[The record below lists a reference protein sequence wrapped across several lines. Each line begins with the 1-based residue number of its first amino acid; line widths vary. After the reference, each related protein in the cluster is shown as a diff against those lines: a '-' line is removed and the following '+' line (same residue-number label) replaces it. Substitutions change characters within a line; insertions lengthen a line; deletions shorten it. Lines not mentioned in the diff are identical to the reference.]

1 MSGFLRRLLAFVL
14 GFVIA
19 YVGPVYWAYQ
29 NVRPMT
35 MAGKGLQTQ
44 SELDDYT
51 LEEFAEL
58 IVRATKDPDQFTF
71 DRLEKEYG
79 LDIVKILDKAGID
92 TSNAKEED
100 LNALKS
106 ISILSILKGSNDLLD
121 NIKVRALYVVL
132 PSITGKSLD
141 ELLSPEAQVQLADYT
156 LYELLNS
163 DATTKETGL
172 MTALK
177 GLKLGS
183 LLPSVFNATYDED
196 KHEYIYSVKADAPA
210 ALDLIANVSLKS
222 IVDILD
228 GADIA
233 EELFEGG
240 LRDLGTRPISD
251 IVTTLV
257 GKDTELGKTLDQY
270 LKVVGD
276 LSLADL
282 FEKKEDGTY
291 QLTLDNFAEK
301 LELGYLFGYTKGDD
315 GYWYED
321 EECTTRA
328 KGLLALIADFDL
340 ADVLDADGDVLEIV
354 KAAIGDMSI
363 LTILETVMDTD
374 ELPGLVQGLGSITVN
389 DILKDGADGIIPNL
403 LENVEYYVG
412 NITLGD
418 ILEIILPESV
428 MDFLHSNALL
438 DAVLGFTIDDFLTND
453 YSFDSILDLLDKRL
467 GYVDIGSTF
476 GVEKDENGD
485 WKVDFKA
492 LGVILDVK
500 ISDVIAA
507 IRAGDLA
514 ESVRAIIGDVTLGEI
529 YGSIFGYTK
538 TDEDPIWHKDDKHV
552 TDGFSAFL
560 DVELWKIAASLDPNS
575 GYDVVDD
582 IKKLTAGDVIYSLLG
597 TFDLAEGLFAYE
609 DGEVYLA
616 GALEETLGEFSKVI
630 LNIPIGEIIDNVGNA
645 SWLSDKAM
653 KMLNALPTTIQYVVY
668 GVGAAAAV
676 TLYFVDNPL
685 LVDLATKIFGEDKIW
700 ADLLASPLGYF
711 YDDADARYERDGFY
725 NGFADK
731 FLSSKIVETIN
742 KDYDLYE
749 NFKAY
754 LSLGNLITFAPQLE
768 DVVNDALKAIDSE
781 IIETEKG
788 VALSGDLKNITDLLL
803 NFTADRITVEDGK
816 VKIAAEEEIRAILL
830 GDVLGFV
837 INKVGG
843 DKLSAVMNDDGTW
856 TIESD
861 VLPEL
866 LTNVAN
872 VSVGD
877 IIDFVEGGDVWD
889 IVYQVLGDTRLGDV
903 AGIFYSDWEEQQFLA
918 KALAPRIKDVISLV
932 LGKDG
937 VTVES
942 LFGTISIGD
951 AFSFVTLPELVSGN
965 GLVEATFS
973 ITVRDICIL
982 LDGGFTTEKLEDLFV
997 EKYCPLTLES
1007 IFADLAKA
1015 ILGDELYD
1023 KLAANAVVAE
1033 TYTVTV
1039 DELYRI
1045 IKRELGI
1052 STFGLGHYGTMTL
1065 EDVFEEFAR
1074 VLVGDEFYDKLM
1086 QNRFLEKTLG
1096 ITVQNIYDLLK
1107 KNVDLETFLVDLYKD
1122 LTLGDI
1128 INGVIQEFF
1137 GQDTFDKLYGT
1148 DLVAA
1153 TLDNITV
1160 QRVYDLVKGAS
1171 PVDFLFDVYGD
1182 LTLRGIY
1189 ESVCTI
1195 AGLDSEELL
1204 GKLITAKPA
1213 VEKVIDHKLKD
1224 IRDEGVA
1231 ILWNDILF
1239 GDIFE
1244 GLVAAIVEK
1253 IDGFHY
1259 DSIYNNETGKY
1270 EVTGTFGKAIE
1281 NVYNL
1286 SVPGI
1291 KEMLDTE
1298 NGVLDFVIDTLDGI
1312 QIGTIIDFAA
1322 ASLNEKTLF
1331 EKLYDNTLGGLVKL
1345 FVGRENVK
1353 DLFGDIALGDVFEL
1367 LPLPEIVAENG
1378 AFKATGNITV
1388 ADICDMIADPSTA
1401 EGILLGV
1408 YGELSLNDIIGG
1420 PLKAVLGDETF
1431 NKLYD
1436 TTIIAATL
1444 DNITVQLIHD
1454 LVKGEIT
1461 AGEFLKAVYG
1471 ELKLRDLY
1479 ETVCVIADLDP
1490 DALIDKLITGDRAV
1504 NKILDHT
1511 VNSIVD
1517 DVSVLWNNIL
1527 FGDVFEELIYKLLY
1541 DLDVDSEEFR
1551 YSVTYNADEDKY
1563 ESDGSFAGVF
1573 EHIYNLSVPSVME
1586 MLEKENGVLDF
1597 VHEMLD
1603 TVQIAEIADLIT
1615 TDWHDTY
1622 LAVKICAPTLA
1633 DILDIALGD
1642 KTIKDVY
1649 GDISLFDAL
1658 KYFFSPEKR
1667 QLKFL
1672 KEVLSVTVGDI
1683 YDYATS
1689 DEGIL
1694 VSLQN
1699 RFGEFQLG
1707 DIVDV
1712 IIEDWHDTVILQK
1725 LFAPT
1730 INDVIDLIKG
1740 EKTVKDL
1747 FGTISL
1753 YDGFKYAI
1761 PKDYRDMNVVKT
1773 LLSITV
1779 GDIYD
1784 YATGEKDPVQDILD
1798 RVANISL
1805 GDIADLVTTDWHG
1818 TPILDKLFA
1827 PTIGDIVDLIKGEKT
1842 VKDLFGTISFYD
1854 GLKYVLPQDV
1864 LDNVVIAEALNTT
1877 VGDIYDYATGEK
1889 DLGQDII
1896 DRFGDYTVGDAVAQF
1911 LPDNVKA
1918 NKAVAATLGLKIGDI
1933 YSMITDPSFDTAG
1946 CLLGAYGDVTPRDL
1960 VGGLLKMA
1968 LGEDAYNDLNDNKL
1982 LSATLDELSVRRIY
1996 DSVTSDDYT
2005 VLDLLDDV
2013 YGQLTFGDVY
2023 ESICEIAGLDA
2034 QETLDALITA
2044 KPAVEKILDHKLTEA
2059 FHGEIDNLLSGIL
2072 VGDLFDGLLNTLLEG
2087 SEFNYSVTFN
2097 DVTGRYESDGDFG
2110 DTFEEVYNVD
2120 LGELFVMIRDGDEA
2134 LFELIHAI
2142 LDTLQISE
2150 IVDIFSTDWHG
2161 EPLYDKLFAPSI
2173 ADIIDMFTGKE
2184 TVKNVYGTISVGDV
2198 LAPFGLPDEIN
2209 NNPFIN
2215 ASKVITVGDVC
2226 DLITGDLEVLDFL
2239 MSVYGDLTIGDTVGA
2254 ILKLV
2259 LSDELYDKIAAN
2271 DFVDRT
2277 FDIVIRELFEAIID
2291 ADIDLV
2297 DYLMNIYGTMTI
2309 RGAIGELLDEFVPAN
2324 VLQDKIIDATLDI
2337 TVQQIF
2343 DLATGATTVDQFLLD
2358 AYGDLKF
2365 NDILQTICTIVSME
2379 SDELLDLL
2387 PTGKPAIE
2395 KILDHSVR
2403 EAVNGEFDK
2412 LFEGIL
2418 IGDVIEGLMSLILT
2432 GAEGFDYSVT
2442 LNDVTGKYESDGSF
2456 GDTFEILYNINIGEL
2471 AGMIM
2476 DGDSDGLLAI
2486 LRDVL
2491 ETLGIGEIVD
2501 IFNSD
2506 WHDKALLTK
2515 LFAPTLADILD
2526 MVTGDKT
2533 VKEVYGTVSVGDVLD
2548 LVELPEFIAE
2558 NGAVKATRNI
2568 TVANVCDL
2576 ITGDLNAEDMLMDTY
2591 GDLTVGD
2598 ILGSFLE
2605 YGVGEQAY
2613 DDLLANDFIARTFG
2627 IVVRDLYN
2635 AITDENVDL
2644 VDYLMSVYGDMTL
2657 GGALNE
2663 VLEAFVPED
2672 ILNNK
2677 AIEATLDITVQQ
2689 IYDLV
2694 NGDLEA
2700 TAFVK
2705 SVYGNLTIDDCIG
2718 QFLGLEEPLAS
2729 NKFVKATLGIKIG
2742 DIIDVITGDMTTE
2755 DFFLGAYGDLT
2766 VGDIIGGFLKM
2777 ALNDDELYEKILAN
2791 DFIDR
2796 TFNDI
2801 IVREFY
2807 EAVKPEETTGG
2818 GASGAPHFF
2827 GANPFND
2834 DTVVGKTKLAK
2845 YLLGI
2850 YGTMTLRGFCI
2861 ELLDDFVP
2869 EDILNNK
2876 FVAATLDKVS
2886 VNRLYKLF
2894 AVNEGEEPNFVDF
2907 VRYLYGDLTI
2917 NDGIGQFLDLE
2928 EPLASYKP
2936 LVNTLDVKINDILD
2950 AITGEERIEEFLMGI
2965 YGDLNVGDIAGELIR
2980 MILDDDDTYNEIV
2993 ANDFIDR
3000 TFNRIWIEEFYNAIV
3015 DEDIDFEQYLM
3026 NIYGD
3031 MTIGGALD
3039 ELLDSFV
3046 PEEILDNKAVKAT
3059 LGITV
3064 QQIADLITGDKDA
3077 EEFARDT
3084 YGTLSIND
3092 VVGEYLGLEEPLASY
3107 KPLVNT
3113 LDITVNDIM
3122 DLATEK
3128 ESVEEFL
3135 MDTYGDLTAGEIIG
3149 DALKMILD
3157 DDELYDDIA
3166 SNPAVAETFKVTV
3179 KDVYDLANG
3188 DKDAEEFAR
3197 DTYGALSIDQ
3207 IVGEYLGLEEPL
3219 ASYKPLVNTLDITV
3233 NDIMDL
3239 ATEKETV
3246 EEFLMDTYGD
3256 LTAGEIV
3263 GDALKMIL
3271 DDDEL
3276 YNDIASNGFI
3286 DRTFNGIKV
3295 EELYNALTDENVD
3308 FADDYLMGIYGTMT
3322 VDEAI
3327 GDILRDVFEVPD
3339 EILDNALI
3347 AATLG
3352 ISVQQ
3357 IYDLAT
3363 GKDEIDVIGFL
3374 FGETDPD
3381 SPNYDTDN
3389 GIYGGLKI
3397 YDIISTFIGDAMDT
3411 SMIENALGDMDVKD
3425 IYTMIVTGDETI
3437 YVYAALAA
3445 AGIVYYFLPE
3455 EIKQNELI
3463 SRLVNIDSAT
3473 VDDIMNG
3480 TLSDPVD
3487 IISRIYGDMYLG
3499 EVYTAF
3505 CDMFG
3510 LDADELLDQ
3519 IPTARPYIDATL
3531 NKIRVSDVCSMI
3543 NDDTFDTGEFLMTV
3557 YGDLTIDDAVGG
3569 LLRDVIGVDD
3579 EIMNNKALIA
3589 TLGITVQQIYDLVT
3603 ADEPDPIQF
3612 VKDVYGDLTLDECM
3626 GDFLEDD
3633 MRQNAL
3639 IAATLGV
3646 KVGTLLDLATD
3657 DQFDYEEFIYDTY
3670 GELTLRQIYESVC
3683 ELAGIDAD
3691 EMLDELITGKPAIEK
3706 MLDHK
3711 VKEFWDEEI
3720 ADMFDDVLIG
3730 DILDGLMSTIF
3741 EDLGDDIG
3749 FIYNVSYNAT
3759 DNEYV
3764 AADDCSL
3771 KSLFN
3776 KIYNLNMKG
3785 IIEMI
3790 EDPDQMNDL
3799 IDEILRAIYLS
3810 EIADIFTTEWRGHP
3824 LFDKLFIN
3832 KSVGDILDMV
3842 DGTTTVKDVYGDVS
3856 VGDILELFEEY
3867 IPDEILT
3874 NAAVVATKGI
3884 TVGKVYDL
3892 VTADE
3897 PDFIAFLKDIYG
3909 DLTLGQCV
3917 EEFLGL
3923 DDELANNKAIR
3934 ATFDDITVGKIID
3947 LVTEDEPDY
3956 IAFVKDIYGDLTLDD
3971 CMGDFLEDDVRQNV
3985 LVATALGVKV
3995 GTLID
4000 LATDDQFD
4008 YEEFIYDTY
4017 GELTLRQIYVSIC
4030 ELAELDADE
4039 MLDELITGKPAIDK
4053 MLDHKV
4059 KEFWDEEVADMF
4071 DDILVGDILDGLMS
4085 TIFEGLGDDVNFTY
4099 NVSYNSTDNEY
4110 VAADDCT
4117 LKGVFNKV
4125 YNLNIKGIIEMI
4137 EDPDQM
4143 NEFID
4148 EILRVIYLSEIADI
4162 FTTEWRGH
4170 PLFDKLFIN
4179 KSVGDILDM
4188 VDETKTVKDV
4198 YGDISVGDILELFEE
4213 LIPDEIY
4220 TATVVEATKSITV
4233 GQVYDVITEDI
4244 TIEELLMA
4252 IYGDY
4257 TIGELAGDLLKYALD
4272 DDELYNDIVLNEVV
4286 KRTFD
4291 IKVIDLYNTLTDE
4304 NADVAEYF
4312 MGIYGTMT
4320 VRDIIGDLLEDA
4332 LDDEILNNAL
4342 VKATLDNITVRKV
4355 YDLATAEEPDVIKF
4369 LDDVYGTLS
4378 LGDIFGEFLD
4388 DDMKDYEPI
4397 KRALAVTVGD
4407 ILDLVSEDEPDFVKF
4422 LLGTVGDD
4430 TDNGVYGDMTVGD
4443 VIGDMLPEEL
4453 DENAFLNAT
4462 KSITAKTIYAIA
4474 TDENF
4479 DVDEFVHTTYDGVT
4493 VDGTLKGLVEID
4505 DELRANAAI
4514 AATLNIELVDVYDL
4528 ATAEEP
4534 DVVKF
4539 LKDTYGALTVG
4550 QCIEEFL
4557 ELDDEIANNKAV
4569 RATFDNI
4576 TVGKLIDLFTEE
4588 EPDYAAFAKD
4598 IYGDLTLGD
4607 CVEQFLEL
4615 DDEIANNKAVRATFD
4630 DITVGKLI
4638 DLFTEEE
4645 PDYAA
4650 FAKDIYGDLTL
4661 GDCVEQFLELDDEI
4675 ANNKAVRATFDNI
4688 TVGKLIDLFTEE
4700 EPDYAA
4706 FAKDIYGDLTLGDCI
4721 EDMLDLDDELTNNK
4735 ALRATFD
4742 NITVGKLIDLFTA
4755 DEPDYVGFLKDIYGN
4770 LTLDDCIGQFLE
4782 LEAPF
4787 DTNKAVEAT
4796 LATKIAYIIDLATGD
4811 ITTEEFLMVIY
4822 GELYVGEI
4830 VSDLIEYALDD
4841 DELYNKV
4848 IGNDFVDRT
4857 FNRIKVIELYNALT
4871 DENVD
4876 LAEYLLGIYGDM
4888 TVRGLLIEILEDSF
4902 EDDVLENKAVKA
4914 TLDNITVQKV
4924 YDLVTADEPDYAAF
4938 AKDIYGDLTLGDC
4951 VEQFLELDDEIAN
4964 NKAVRATFDNITV
4977 GKLIDLFTE
4986 EEPDYA
4992 AFAKDIYGDL
5002 TLGDCVEQ
5010 FLELDDEI
5018 ANNKAIRATFD
5029 NITVGKLIDLFT
5041 EEEPDYA
5048 AFAKEIYGD
5057 LTLGDCIEDM
5067 LDLDDDLTNNK
5078 AIRATFDNITVGKL
5092 IDLFTEEEPD
5102 YAAFAKDI
5110 YGDLTLGDCIEDM
5123 LDLDDELANNK
5134 AVRATFDNITVGK
5147 LIDLFTEEEPDYF
5160 GFVKDVYGDVTL
5172 GDVVLNSV
5180 LDDDMKAYEPIR
5192 RALAITVGDV
5202 VDLVN
5207 VPEGEEPDF
5216 MGFLFGANDS
5226 ENGVYGTMTI
5236 DDVIGGL
5243 LRDNLDDNVMS
5254 NVAVAATLGIS
5265 AKQLYKLFTETD
5277 ADGNI
5282 DAVGFL
5288 LGQVDKNEPDYDTNN
5303 GVYGGLRV
5311 FDVISTFFSDDMDTD
5326 LIENALGDM
5335 IVKDIYIMVTD
5346 EDSDLL
5352 VYLVVA
5358 GLGIAYYFLPE
5369 EVKQNELITRIVGLD
5384 ADTIS
5389 KIASG
5394 EIGNEVDIFEAI
5406 YGDML
5411 LGRIFTCVCDLAG
5424 LEPEQL
5430 LTDTFDAEGAYTIDY
5445 DDTIP
5450 EYSLTGKYSKAIEKV
5465 FNIDVTDV
5473 IDMAEDDQ
5481 KLSDFLATIK
5491 LGDVLVDVMLDLAA
5505 GDDGFTHTVDTVDDP
5520 TDPVGYTYEAH
5531 GDYEIVLGKLYNLTV
5546 EELRGMIEDPEKL
5559 KDFLFDF
5566 KIGDLTYKVI
5576 KDIAANE
5583 QIAEYLTYSLD
5594 TTGGDYTA
5602 TGDFAQLSDKIL
5614 NKTIR
5619 YFADMAEDRSNVKL
5633 FLDELQVGDIFATLA
5648 VKVAG
5653 KVDQITYSYDYVA
5666 GKYVGDGTWIRFT
5679 DKVFNWSLLDAYH
5692 VVAYDDIRSEKLG
5705 EILVG
5710 DFAAVPFKLVAG
5722 KVGLNT
5728 EVNIPSDKYVVT
5740 GDFGVAVQKTFNL
5753 TMSEL
5758 LTMMTDFEQFKDF
5771 LRSFKV
5777 GDVAAAILERAIG
5790 SAVEGFSISYD
5801 AENEVYSSNG
5811 DFGAIIGDVLNMTIS
5826 EAKDTLTTDEG
5837 RKSLLN
5843 RPMGYYFKALIKDEG
5858 GLGSVFG
5865 PVTDNGDGTYT
5876 ATGKRAALLNCLV
5889 NKKLFT
5895 FLDGFSDGGT
5905 DYLMG
5910 EEVFGNVYIGELFD
5924 LVPVD
5929 PANNLW
5935 KDLDG
5940 DDVEFEA
5947 GAKGM
5952 IKFIYRV
5959 KLKDISDFDFSS
5971 ILDELTLRDVLDA
5984 SIIDGNP
5991 LLEALADTAISGLS
6005 ADTINDMTI
6014 GELMGYTLIK
6024 ADYSSAANTYTYNE
6038 TGTEYWFMDSDVD
6051 NVADEIML
6059 LNELGTASYQDADD
6073 KYYYYAGNLMSVL
6086 ADYTIGNLTGATPL
6100 ISGKPFADDVIDKL
6114 GDNLTLG
6121 EVIDVS
6127 GNKFLKTLDNVKISQ
6142 LADKINE
6149 LYLGEIMGYY
6159 RLPAIKSV
6167 VPATSYTYDDSAT
6180 PANYY
6185 WFEASD
6191 VDNVVGKVML
6201 LNAAGSESYYDDQY
6215 YFEMTDKLMLILADK
6230 TVDDLTSGSFADDIM
6245 DDITSTMTLE
6255 DILPASAF
6263 TGNAVLNALKDTVI
6277 DDMADAIN
6285 DMQIGKLLGY
6295 DQAPINATVYYPV
6308 TYTAWDPAY
6317 ANSTYYYYFASEV
6330 KLITEE
6336 DDLTN
6341 ADIEIGDTIY
6351 TTVDNGL
6358 EGVTLMKWQNGG
6370 ADVDDQ
6376 LMLVI
6381 ADYTVKDMTEAD
6393 FADSLMKRL
6402 CNSLTLRDVM
6412 GNSVDDNSVLKLIA
6426 DKPIGKIA
6434 DAMNDLSVGELMG
6447 YKNFTV
6453 SLDGNDNYYVDELG
6467 GTHRWFSE
6475 SDVDHVAGKT
6485 MLVSAADSL
6494 TSYQDPETDKFYY
6507 YANDKL
6513 AQILSD
6519 YSVNELIGA
6528 TSLPGGKSFTEDVID
6543 KITESFTL
6551 GEVMGDALNGS
6562 TLLKSLEDV
6571 TIADLAT
6578 EVQNMKIGKLMG
6590 YVELPVS
6597 DTYADRYDST
6607 GLTSK
6612 WFSETDV
6619 IGDATLYT
6627 TDGSAKYTADGTKYY
6642 VEVDDA
6648 IMLLVAN
6655 KTVAQLNGGDL
6666 ADDIKALTIRQVLGD
6681 TAIAGNSI
6689 LEALADTPISN
6700 LSTAINDM
6708 YLGEIM
6714 GYKRLTVNATYEDR
6728 YDALG
6733 ATAKWFSETAVAGD
6747 ATLYTSDGL
6756 AKYTADGTTYYVL
6769 NDDKLTNVIAGY
6781 KVSDIGG
6788 SFASTIMDRITSE
6801 FYLSDILGPAVVNSN
6816 PMLKA
6821 IDAYTIGNIAANI
6834 DNIKLGQVM
6843 GYYELKVNDTY
6854 DDRYDPMGTN
6864 SKWFSE
6870 TTTVGNAT
6878 LYTTDGSEKY
6888 TADGTHYY
6896 ELVTNEIMLILVNKT
6911 VGGLADSGFAA
6922 TLVNDIKDN
6931 VTVGTIFPETKT
6943 GAATGFMSLLDPD
6956 WTIGEMSD
6964 RVVETL
6970 TNDTKIS
6977 KFIELG
6983 ILGDTTDPASAFY
6996 VGTAPGATVENT
7008 TETNYA
7014 TLDDLFVNAYAA
7026 GITNWSTTPNVRTYW
7041 LNLTMP
7047 DFMNGMINGM
7057 SDYVTNMTSYLT
7069 YVGIRSALSAS
7080 TMDYTDTVYA
7090 YYRYNTSHASYA
7102 VSVNDYKT
7110 WCTANPMSAYATDY
7124 STWIQANP

>member
-92 TSNAKEED
+92 TTNAKEED

-121 NIKVRALYVVL
+121 NIKVRALYVLL
-132 PSITGKSLD
+132 PSMTGKSLD

-163 DATTKETGL
+163 DATTKEMGL

-183 LLPSVFNATYDED
+183 LLPSVFTATYDED
-196 KHEYIYSVKADAPA
+196 KHEYTYSVKDDAPA

-222 IVDILD
+222 VVDILN
-228 GADIA
+228 GADVA

-276 LSLADL
+276 LCLADL
-282 FEKKEDGTY
+282 FEKKDGTY

-321 EECTTRA
+321 DECTTRA

-354 KAAIGDMSI
+354 RSTIGDMSI

-389 DILKDGADGIIPNL
+389 DILKDGTEGIIPNL

-418 ILEIILPESV
+418 ILEIILPDSV

-438 DAVLGFTIDDFLTND
+438 DAALDFTIDDFLTND

-467 GYVDIGSTF
+467 GHVDFGSMF

-575 GYDVVDD
+575 GYDVVED

-609 DGEVYLA
+609 DGEVYLT
-616 GALEETLGEFSKVI
+616 GALEETLGELSRIV

-653 KMLNALPTTIQYVVY
+653 KMLNALPKTIQYVVY
-668 GVGAAAAV
+668 GVGAAAAI

-700 ADLLASPLGYF
+700 ADLLASPLGYS

-1224 IRDEGVA
+1224 IKDEGVA

-1517 DVSVLWNNIL
+1517 DVSVLWNNVL
-1527 FGDVFEELIYKLLY
+1527 FGDVFGELIYKLLY

-1615 TDWHDTY
+1615 TDWHDTD

-1712 IIEDWHDTVILQK
+1712 IIEEWHDTVILQK

-1946 CLLGAYGDVTPRDL
+1946 YLIGAYGDVTPRDL

-2533 VKEVYGTVSVGDVLD
+2533 VKEVYDTISVGDLLD

-2576 ITGDLNAEDMLMDTY
+2576 ITGDLNAEDLLMDTY

-2657 GGALNE
+2657 GGALND

-2718 QFLGLEEPLAS
+2718 QFLNLEEPLASNEFVKATLGIEIGDIIDVINGDILPEQFFMDTYGDLTIGDIVGDFMKLALGDETYDDILANDFVARTFGIVVRDLYNAIVDIDTLGDYLMSVYGSMTLGGALNEILEAFVPEDILNNKAIEATLDITVQQIYDLVNGDLEATAFVKSVYGNLTIDDCIGQFLNLEEPLAS

-2950 AITGEERIEEFLMGI
+2950 VATGEERIEEFLMGI

-3084 YGTLSIND
+3084 YGTLSVND
-3092 VVGEYLGLEEPLASY
+3092 V
-3107 KPLVNT
+3107 
-3113 LDITVNDIM
+3113 
-3122 DLATEK
+3122 
-3128 ESVEEFL
+3128 
-3135 MDTYGDLTAGEIIG
+3135 
-3149 DALKMILD
+3149 
-3157 DDELYDDIA
+3157 
-3166 SNPAVAETFKVTV
+3166 
-3179 KDVYDLANG
+3179 
-3188 DKDAEEFAR
+3188 
-3197 DTYGALSIDQ
+3197 
-3207 IVGEYLGLEEPL
+3207 VGEYLGLEEPL

-3256 LTAGEIV
+3256 L
-3263 GDALKMIL
+3263 
-3271 DDDEL
+3271 
-3276 YNDIASNGFI
+3276 
-3286 DRTFNGIKV
+3286 
-3295 EELYNALTDENVD
+3295 
-3308 FADDYLMGIYGTMT
+3308 
-3322 VDEAI
+3322 
-3327 GDILRDVFEVPD
+3327 
-3339 EILDNALI
+3339 
-3347 AATLG
+3347 
-3352 ISVQQ
+3352 
-3357 IYDLAT
+3357 
-3363 GKDEIDVIGFL
+3363 
-3374 FGETDPD
+3374 
-3381 SPNYDTDN
+3381 
-3389 GIYGGLKI
+3389 
-3397 YDIISTFIGDAMDT
+3397 
-3411 SMIENALGDMDVKD
+3411 
-3425 IYTMIVTGDETI
+3425 
-3437 YVYAALAA
+3437 
-3445 AGIVYYFLPE
+3445 
-3455 EIKQNELI
+3455 
-3463 SRLVNIDSAT
+3463 
-3473 VDDIMNG
+3473 
-3480 TLSDPVD
+3480 
-3487 IISRIYGDMYLG
+3487 
-3499 EVYTAF
+3499 
-3505 CDMFG
+3505 
-3510 LDADELLDQ
+3510 
-3519 IPTARPYIDATL
+3519 
-3531 NKIRVSDVCSMI
+3531 
-3543 NDDTFDTGEFLMTV
+3543 
-3557 YGDLTIDDAVGG
+3557 
-3569 LLRDVIGVDD
+3569 
-3579 EIMNNKALIA
+3579 
-3589 TLGITVQQIYDLVT
+3589 
-3603 ADEPDPIQF
+3603 
-3612 VKDVYGDLTLDECM
+3612 
-3626 GDFLEDD
+3626 
-3633 MRQNAL
+3633 
-3639 IAATLGV
+3639 
-3646 KVGTLLDLATD
+3646 
-3657 DQFDYEEFIYDTY
+3657 
-3670 GELTLRQIYESVC
+3670 
-3683 ELAGIDAD
+3683 
-3691 EMLDELITGKPAIEK
+3691 
-3706 MLDHK
+3706 
-3711 VKEFWDEEI
+3711 
-3720 ADMFDDVLIG
+3720 
-3730 DILDGLMSTIF
+3730 
-3741 EDLGDDIG
+3741 
-3749 FIYNVSYNAT
+3749 
-3759 DNEYV
+3759 
-3764 AADDCSL
+3764 
-3771 KSLFN
+3771 
-3776 KIYNLNMKG
+3776 
-3785 IIEMI
+3785 
-3790 EDPDQMNDL
+3790 
-3799 IDEILRAIYLS
+3799 
-3810 EIADIFTTEWRGHP
+3810 
-3824 LFDKLFIN
+3824 
-3832 KSVGDILDMV
+3832 
-3842 DGTTTVKDVYGDVS
+3842 
-3856 VGDILELFEEY
+3856 
-3867 IPDEILT
+3867 
-3874 NAAVVATKGI
+3874 
-3884 TVGKVYDL
+3884 
-3892 VTADE
+3892 
-3897 PDFIAFLKDIYG
+3897 
-3909 DLTLGQCV
+3909 
-3917 EEFLGL
+3917 
-3923 DDELANNKAIR
+3923 
-3934 ATFDDITVGKIID
+3934 
-3947 LVTEDEPDY
+3947 
-3956 IAFVKDIYGDLTLDD
+3956 
-3971 CMGDFLEDDVRQNV
+3971 
-3985 LVATALGVKV
+3985 
-3995 GTLID
+3995 
-4000 LATDDQFD
+4000 
-4008 YEEFIYDTY
+4008 
-4017 GELTLRQIYVSIC
+4017 
-4030 ELAELDADE
+4030 
-4039 MLDELITGKPAIDK
+4039 
-4053 MLDHKV
+4053 
-4059 KEFWDEEVADMF
+4059 
-4071 DDILVGDILDGLMS
+4071 
-4085 TIFEGLGDDVNFTY
+4085 
-4099 NVSYNSTDNEY
+4099 
-4110 VAADDCT
+4110 
-4117 LKGVFNKV
+4117 
-4125 YNLNIKGIIEMI
+4125 
-4137 EDPDQM
+4137 
-4143 NEFID
+4143 
-4148 EILRVIYLSEIADI
+4148 
-4162 FTTEWRGH
+4162 
-4170 PLFDKLFIN
+4170 
-4179 KSVGDILDM
+4179 
-4188 VDETKTVKDV
+4188 
-4198 YGDISVGDILELFEE
+4198 
-4213 LIPDEIY
+4213 
-4220 TATVVEATKSITV
+4220 
-4233 GQVYDVITEDI
+4233 
-4244 TIEELLMA
+4244 
-4252 IYGDY
+4252 
-4257 TIGELAGDLLKYALD
+4257 
-4272 DDELYNDIVLNEVV
+4272 
-4286 KRTFD
+4286 
-4291 IKVIDLYNTLTDE
+4291 
-4304 NADVAEYF
+4304 
-4312 MGIYGTMT
+4312 
-4320 VRDIIGDLLEDA
+4320 
-4332 LDDEILNNAL
+4332 
-4342 VKATLDNITVRKV
+4342 
-4355 YDLATAEEPDVIKF
+4355 
-4369 LDDVYGTLS
+4369 
-4378 LGDIFGEFLD
+4378 
-4388 DDMKDYEPI
+4388 
-4397 KRALAVTVGD
+4397 
-4407 ILDLVSEDEPDFVKF
+4407 
-4422 LLGTVGDD
+4422 
-4430 TDNGVYGDMTVGD
+4430 
-4443 VIGDMLPEEL
+4443 
-4453 DENAFLNAT
+4453 
-4462 KSITAKTIYAIA
+4462 
-4474 TDENF
+4474 
-4479 DVDEFVHTTYDGVT
+4479 
-4493 VDGTLKGLVEID
+4493 
-4505 DELRANAAI
+4505 
-4514 AATLNIELVDVYDL
+4514 
-4528 ATAEEP
+4528 
-4534 DVVKF
+4534 
-4539 LKDTYGALTVG
+4539 
-4550 QCIEEFL
+4550 
-4557 ELDDEIANNKAV
+4557 
-4569 RATFDNI
+4569 
-4576 TVGKLIDLFTEE
+4576 
-4588 EPDYAAFAKD
+4588 
-4598 IYGDLTLGD
+4598 
-4607 CVEQFLEL
+4607 
-4615 DDEIANNKAVRATFD
+4615 
-4630 DITVGKLI
+4630 
-4638 DLFTEEE
+4638 
-4645 PDYAA
+4645 
-4650 FAKDIYGDLTL
+4650 
-4661 GDCVEQFLELDDEI
+4661 
-4675 ANNKAVRATFDNI
+4675 
-4688 TVGKLIDLFTEE
+4688 
-4700 EPDYAA
+4700 
-4706 FAKDIYGDLTLGDCI
+4706 
-4721 EDMLDLDDELTNNK
+4721 
-4735 ALRATFD
+4735 
-4742 NITVGKLIDLFTA
+4742 
-4755 DEPDYVGFLKDIYGN
+4755 
-4770 LTLDDCIGQFLE
+4770 
-4782 LEAPF
+4782 
-4787 DTNKAVEAT
+4787 
-4796 LATKIAYIIDLATGD
+4796 
-4811 ITTEEFLMVIY
+4811 
-4822 GELYVGEI
+4822 
-4830 VSDLIEYALDD
+4830 
-4841 DELYNKV
+4841 
-4848 IGNDFVDRT
+4848 
-4857 FNRIKVIELYNALT
+4857 
-4871 DENVD
+4871 
-4876 LAEYLLGIYGDM
+4876 
-4888 TVRGLLIEILEDSF
+4888 
-4902 EDDVLENKAVKA
+4902 
-4914 TLDNITVQKV
+4914 
-4924 YDLVTADEPDYAAF
+4924 
-4938 AKDIYGDLTLGDC
+4938 
-4951 VEQFLELDDEIAN
+4951 
-4964 NKAVRATFDNITV
+4964 
-4977 GKLIDLFTE
+4977 
-4986 EEPDYA
+4986 
-4992 AFAKDIYGDL
+4992 
-5002 TLGDCVEQ
+5002 
-5010 FLELDDEI
+5010 
-5018 ANNKAIRATFD
+5018 
-5029 NITVGKLIDLFT
+5029 
-5041 EEEPDYA
+5041 
-5048 AFAKEIYGD
+5048 
-5057 LTLGDCIEDM
+5057 
-5067 LDLDDDLTNNK
+5067 
-5078 AIRATFDNITVGKL
+5078 
-5092 IDLFTEEEPD
+5092 
-5102 YAAFAKDI
+5102 
-5110 YGDLTLGDCIEDM
+5110 
-5123 LDLDDELANNK
+5123 
-5134 AVRATFDNITVGK
+5134 
-5147 LIDLFTEEEPDYF
+5147 
-5160 GFVKDVYGDVTL
+5160 
-5172 GDVVLNSV
+5172 
-5180 LDDDMKAYEPIR
+5180 
-5192 RALAITVGDV
+5192 
-5202 VDLVN
+5202 
-5207 VPEGEEPDF
+5207 
-5216 MGFLFGANDS
+5216 
-5226 ENGVYGTMTI
+5226 
-5236 DDVIGGL
+5236 
-5243 LRDNLDDNVMS
+5243 
-5254 NVAVAATLGIS
+5254 
-5265 AKQLYKLFTETD
+5265 
-5277 ADGNI
+5277 
-5282 DAVGFL
+5282 
-5288 LGQVDKNEPDYDTNN
+5288 
-5303 GVYGGLRV
+5303 
-5311 FDVISTFFSDDMDTD
+5311 
-5326 LIENALGDM
+5326 
-5335 IVKDIYIMVTD
+5335 
-5346 EDSDLL
+5346 
-5352 VYLVVA
+5352 
-5358 GLGIAYYFLPE
+5358 
-5369 EVKQNELITRIVGLD
+5369 
-5384 ADTIS
+5384 
-5389 KIASG
+5389 
-5394 EIGNEVDIFEAI
+5394 
-5406 YGDML
+5406 
-5411 LGRIFTCVCDLAG
+5411 
-5424 LEPEQL
+5424 
-5430 LTDTFDAEGAYTIDY
+5430 
-5445 DDTIP
+5445 
-5450 EYSLTGKYSKAIEKV
+5450 
-5465 FNIDVTDV
+5465 
-5473 IDMAEDDQ
+5473 
-5481 KLSDFLATIK
+5481 
-5491 LGDVLVDVMLDLAA
+5491 
-5505 GDDGFTHTVDTVDDP
+5505 
-5520 TDPVGYTYEAH
+5520 
-5531 GDYEIVLGKLYNLTV
+5531 
-5546 EELRGMIEDPEKL
+5546 
-5559 KDFLFDF
+5559 
-5566 KIGDLTYKVI
+5566 
-5576 KDIAANE
+5576 
-5583 QIAEYLTYSLD
+5583 
-5594 TTGGDYTA
+5594 
-5602 TGDFAQLSDKIL
+5602 
-5614 NKTIR
+5614 
-5619 YFADMAEDRSNVKL
+5619 
-5633 FLDELQVGDIFATLA
+5633 
-5648 VKVAG
+5648 
-5653 KVDQITYSYDYVA
+5653 
-5666 GKYVGDGTWIRFT
+5666 
-5679 DKVFNWSLLDAYH
+5679 
-5692 VVAYDDIRSEKLG
+5692 
-5705 EILVG
+5705 
-5710 DFAAVPFKLVAG
+5710 
-5722 KVGLNT
+5722 
-5728 EVNIPSDKYVVT
+5728 
-5740 GDFGVAVQKTFNL
+5740 
-5753 TMSEL
+5753 
-5758 LTMMTDFEQFKDF
+5758 
-5771 LRSFKV
+5771 
-5777 GDVAAAILERAIG
+5777 
-5790 SAVEGFSISYD
+5790 
-5801 AENEVYSSNG
+5801 
-5811 DFGAIIGDVLNMTIS
+5811 
-5826 EAKDTLTTDEG
+5826 
-5837 RKSLLN
+5837 
-5843 RPMGYYFKALIKDEG
+5843 
-5858 GLGSVFG
+5858 
-5865 PVTDNGDGTYT
+5865 
-5876 ATGKRAALLNCLV
+5876 
-5889 NKKLFT
+5889 
-5895 FLDGFSDGGT
+5895 
-5905 DYLMG
+5905 
-5910 EEVFGNVYIGELFD
+5910 
-5924 LVPVD
+5924 
-5929 PANNLW
+5929 
-5935 KDLDG
+5935 
-5940 DDVEFEA
+5940 
-5947 GAKGM
+5947 
-5952 IKFIYRV
+5952 
-5959 KLKDISDFDFSS
+5959 
-5971 ILDELTLRDVLDA
+5971 
-5984 SIIDGNP
+5984 
-5991 LLEALADTAISGLS
+5991 
-6005 ADTINDMTI
+6005 
-6014 GELMGYTLIK
+6014 
-6024 ADYSSAANTYTYNE
+6024 
-6038 TGTEYWFMDSDVD
+6038 
-6051 NVADEIML
+6051 
-6059 LNELGTASYQDADD
+6059 
-6073 KYYYYAGNLMSVL
+6073 
-6086 ADYTIGNLTGATPL
+6086 
-6100 ISGKPFADDVIDKL
+6100 
-6114 GDNLTLG
+6114 
-6121 EVIDVS
+6121 
-6127 GNKFLKTLDNVKISQ
+6127 
-6142 LADKINE
+6142 
-6149 LYLGEIMGYY
+6149 
-6159 RLPAIKSV
+6159 
-6167 VPATSYTYDDSAT
+6167 
-6180 PANYY
+6180 
-6185 WFEASD
+6185 
-6191 VDNVVGKVML
+6191 
-6201 LNAAGSESYYDDQY
+6201 
-6215 YFEMTDKLMLILADK
+6215 
-6230 TVDDLTSGSFADDIM
+6230 
-6245 DDITSTMTLE
+6245 
-6255 DILPASAF
+6255 
-6263 TGNAVLNALKDTVI
+6263 
-6277 DDMADAIN
+6277 
-6285 DMQIGKLLGY
+6285 
-6295 DQAPINATVYYPV
+6295 
-6308 TYTAWDPAY
+6308 
-6317 ANSTYYYYFASEV
+6317 
-6330 KLITEE
+6330 
-6336 DDLTN
+6336 
-6341 ADIEIGDTIY
+6341 
-6351 TTVDNGL
+6351 
-6358 EGVTLMKWQNGG
+6358 
-6370 ADVDDQ
+6370 
-6376 LMLVI
+6376 
-6381 ADYTVKDMTEAD
+6381 
-6393 FADSLMKRL
+6393 
-6402 CNSLTLRDVM
+6402 
-6412 GNSVDDNSVLKLIA
+6412 
-6426 DKPIGKIA
+6426 
-6434 DAMNDLSVGELMG
+6434 
-6447 YKNFTV
+6447 
-6453 SLDGNDNYYVDELG
+6453 
-6467 GTHRWFSE
+6467 
-6475 SDVDHVAGKT
+6475 
-6485 MLVSAADSL
+6485 
-6494 TSYQDPETDKFYY
+6494 
-6507 YANDKL
+6507 
-6513 AQILSD
+6513 
-6519 YSVNELIGA
+6519 
-6528 TSLPGGKSFTEDVID
+6528 
-6543 KITESFTL
+6543 
-6551 GEVMGDALNGS
+6551 
-6562 TLLKSLEDV
+6562 
-6571 TIADLAT
+6571 
-6578 EVQNMKIGKLMG
+6578 
-6590 YVELPVS
+6590 
-6597 DTYADRYDST
+6597 
-6607 GLTSK
+6607 
-6612 WFSETDV
+6612 
-6619 IGDATLYT
+6619 
-6627 TDGSAKYTADGTKYY
+6627 
-6642 VEVDDA
+6642 
-6648 IMLLVAN
+6648 
-6655 KTVAQLNGGDL
+6655 
-6666 ADDIKALTIRQVLGD
+6666 
-6681 TAIAGNSI
+6681 
-6689 LEALADTPISN
+6689 
-6700 LSTAINDM
+6700 
-6708 YLGEIM
+6708 
-6714 GYKRLTVNATYEDR
+6714 
-6728 YDALG
+6728 
-6733 ATAKWFSETAVAGD
+6733 
-6747 ATLYTSDGL
+6747 
-6756 AKYTADGTTYYVL
+6756 
-6769 NDDKLTNVIAGY
+6769 
-6781 KVSDIGG
+6781 
-6788 SFASTIMDRITSE
+6788 
-6801 FYLSDILGPAVVNSN
+6801 
-6816 PMLKA
+6816 
-6821 IDAYTIGNIAANI
+6821 
-6834 DNIKLGQVM
+6834 
-6843 GYYELKVNDTY
+6843 
-6854 DDRYDPMGTN
+6854 
-6864 SKWFSE
+6864 
-6870 TTTVGNAT
+6870 
-6878 LYTTDGSEKY
+6878 
-6888 TADGTHYY
+6888 
-6896 ELVTNEIMLILVNKT
+6896 
-6911 VGGLADSGFAA
+6911 
-6922 TLVNDIKDN
+6922 
-6931 VTVGTIFPETKT
+6931 
-6943 GAATGFMSLLDPD
+6943 
-6956 WTIGEMSD
+6956 
-6964 RVVETL
+6964 
-6970 TNDTKIS
+6970 
-6977 KFIELG
+6977 
-6983 ILGDTTDPASAFY
+6983 
-6996 VGTAPGATVENT
+6996 
-7008 TETNYA
+7008 
-7014 TLDDLFVNAYAA
+7014 
-7026 GITNWSTTPNVRTYW
+7026 
-7041 LNLTMP
+7041 
-7047 DFMNGMINGM
+7047 
-7057 SDYVTNMTSYLT
+7057 
-7069 YVGIRSALSAS
+7069 
-7080 TMDYTDTVYA
+7080 
-7090 YYRYNTSHASYA
+7090 
-7102 VSVNDYKT
+7102 
-7110 WCTANPMSAYATDY
+7110 
-7124 STWIQANP
+7124 